1 MLNIRAEYI
10 VTLSI
15 ATTDFVHCVSN
26 FVIRFFLFLPLFYV
40 LGRKNK
46 ESLARTSNAEA
57 QVFSR
62 ACRIIPHL
70 SREFISAN

>member
-26 FVIRFFLFLPLFYV
+26 FVIRFFFLLPLFYV